1 MQKTL
6 SLRSLVRISRPINLL
21 LIAFSQG
28 MTAHFL
34 IETTNQG
41 LPVVQD
47 YSLYLL
53 VLATS
58 LVTAGGYMIND
69 YYDVKI
75 DYINRPKN
83 VVVGKGIK
91 RRMILVLH
99 STLNFAAIGLGA
111 LVATRIAA
119 LIFFAAILLWWYCN
133 KLKRKPFIGNV
144 AVAFLTG
151 ISIYLIGF
159 HYQKNELFVFTYA
172 LFAFFLNLI
181 RELLKDLEDQQGDH
195 LHGSQTLPIVLGFR
209 KTKQV
214 IYVIAM
220 VFIGAIFTV
229 TGLLNDPNLF
239 IYFGVL
245 GIPFSWFMWEIY
257 RADRKE
263 QFTRLSAV
271 AKALMLVGTLSM
283 AFL

>member
-99 STLNFAAIGLGA
+99 ST
-111 LVATRIAA
+111 
-119 LIFFAAILLWWYCN
+119 
-133 KLKRKPFIGNV
+133 
-144 AVAFLTG
+144 
-151 ISIYLIGF
+151 
-159 HYQKNELFVFTYA
+159 
-172 LFAFFLNLI
+172 
-181 RELLKDLEDQQGDH
+181 
-195 LHGSQTLPIVLGFR
+195 
-209 KTKQV
+209 
-214 IYVIAM
+214 
-220 VFIGAIFTV
+220 
-229 TGLLNDPNLF
+229 
-239 IYFGVL
+239 
-245 GIPFSWFMWEIY
+245 
-257 RADRKE
+257 
-263 QFTRLSAV
+263 
-271 AKALMLVGTLSM
+271 
-283 AFL
+283 